1 MRVKRYIVNNM
12 NEALSQIRIDLG
24 KDAVIISQRKVR
36 QKGLLGLFTPKQL
49 EVTAAIDNSKE
60 RINSDNTNFNMYPND
75 FSGEDKNFNESFKAI
90 TAALKQHTNEK
101 VSKPESAHT
110 TEPLNVN
117 KPGNLN
123 ITEQYR
129 EKIKSKLEN
138 KPSQGQGGVSKQDE
152 SIIKELGE
160 LKKMISNINGTPGEE
175 ATINILDEFLEEI
188 DVFREFRDE
197 IKGKVSIENE
207 EELKN
212 KVKIFLEEELQYCD
226 FPTKGRIV
234 LAGPTGVGKTTTI
247 AKLAG
252 KLSLQG
258 NKKVGLITIDTY
270 RIGAVEQLKT
280 YAEIMNIP
288 IKVVFNTKEMD
299 LALKELEYC
308 DIVLVDTTGRSSK
321 NTMQVS
327 ELRSY
332 IDRVE
337 TENIFLVISATTKN
351 RDLRTIINGFEKLN
365 YNGIIL
371 TKLDE
376 TSTYGLAYNAYKM
389 SNKPLSL
396 VTIGQNVPDDIKDAK
411 SSYIANLII
420 GEETV

>member
-1 MRVKRYIVNNM
+1 MKVKRYIVDNM
-12 NEALSQIRIDLG
+12 NEAMSQIRIDLG
-24 KDAVIISQRKVR
+24 KDAVILSQRKVR
-36 QKGLLGLFTPKQL
+36 PKGFLGFFSPKQL

-60 RINSDNTNFNMYPND
+60 RIKLDNSNYNTYPNN
-75 FSGEDKNFNESFKAI
+75 FREEDRNFNESFKAI
-90 TAALKQHTNEK
+90 TQALEKHTNEK
-101 VSKPESAHT
+101 VNKPESANL
-110 TEPLNVN
+110 TEQFKVN
-117 KPGNLN
+117 NPGNLN

-129 EKIKSKLEN
+129 EKIKLKLEN
-138 KPSQGQGGVSKQDE
+138 KPSQGAASNQDE

-160 LKKMISNINGTPGEE
+160 LKKMISNINGTSVEE
-175 ATINILDEFLEEI
+175 PTINILDDFLEEI
-188 DVFREFRDE
+188 DIFREYRDD
-197 IKGKVSIENE
+197 IKGKVSVENE
-207 EELKN
+207 EELKS
-212 KVKIFLEEELQYCD
+212 KVKIFLEEELAYCD

-299 LALKELEYC
+299 IALKELDYC

-321 NTMQVS
+321 NSMQVS

-351 RDLRTIINGFEKLN
+351 KDLRTIINGFEKLN

-396 VTIGQNVPDDIKDAK
+396 VTIGQNVPDDIKDAN
-411 SSYIANLII
+411 SSYIANLIV

>member
-1 MRVKRYIVNNM
+1 MKVKRYIVNNM
-12 NEALSQIRIDLG
+12 NEAISQIRIDLG
-24 KDAVIISQRKVR
+24 KDAVILSQRKVK
-36 QKGLLGLFTPKQL
+36 QKGFLGFFSPKQL

-60 RINSDNTNFNMYPND
+60 PIKSDNSKYNSYPNN
-75 FSGEDKNFNESFKAI
+75 FGVEDKNFNESFKAI
-90 TAALKQHTNEK
+90 TEALMQHNNENVSRSEPNITNQYNE
-101 VSKPESAHT
+101 SKPE
-110 TEPLNVN
+110 
-117 KPGNLN
+117 NLN

-129 EKIKSKLEN
+129 EKIKAKLEN
-138 KPSQGQGGVSKQDE
+138 KPSQAAGPSQDE

-160 LKKMISNINGTPGEE
+160 LKKMISNIKGTSGEE
-175 ATINILDEFLEEI
+175 PTIDILDEFLEEI
-188 DVFREFRDE
+188 DIFREFRDD
-197 IKGKVSIENE
+197 IKGKVSIANE

-212 KVKIFLEEELQYCD
+212 KIKIYLEEELSYYD

-299 LALKELEYC
+299 LALKELDYC

-351 RDLRTIINGFEKLN
+351 KDLRTIINGFDKLN

-376 TSTYGLAYNAYKM
+376 TSTYGLAYNACKM

-396 VTIGQNVPDDIKDAK
+396 VTVGQNVPDDIKDANI
-411 SSYIANLII
+411 SYIANLIV

>member
-1 MRVKRYIVNNM
+1 MKVKRYIVNNM
-12 NEALSQIRIDLG
+12 NEAISQIRIDLG

-36 QKGLLGLFTPKQL
+36 QKGFFGLFAPKQL
-49 EVTAAIDNSKE
+49 EVTAAIENTKE
-60 RINSDNTNFNMYPND
+60 RVKSDTSNSSSYPNSFSQEDTNFND
-75 FSGEDKNFNESFKAI
+75 SFKAI
-90 TAALKQHTNEK
+90 TEALMQHNNEN
-101 VSKPESAHT
+101 VRKPQNMSS
-110 TEPLNVN
+110 TEEFNVN
-117 KPGNLN
+117 KSGNMN

-129 EKIKSKLEN
+129 EKIKSKMEN
-138 KPSQGQGGVSKQDE
+138 KPSKENLVKQDD

-160 LKKMISNINGTPGEE
+160 LKKMISNINGNSVEDPSMNVME
-175 ATINILDEFLEEI
+175 EFLEEI
-188 DVFREFRDE
+188 DVFREFRDDFKE
-197 IKGKVSIENE
+197 KVSFENE
-207 EELKN
+207 GELRS
-212 KVKIFLEEELQYCD
+212 KVKTYLEEELSYCE
-226 FPTKGRIV
+226 FPKEGRIV

-299 LALKELEYC
+299 IALKELEYC

-321 NTMQVS
+321 NSMQVS

-332 IDRVE
+332 IDRVA
-337 TENIFLVISATTKN
+337 TENIFLVVSATTKN
-351 RDLRTIINGFEKLN
+351 KDLKTIINGFEKLN

-376 TSTYGLAYNAYKM
+376 TSTYGLAYNACKI

-396 VTIGQNVPDDIKDAK
+396 VTIGQNVPDDIKEAN
-411 SSYIANLII
+411 SSYIANLIV